1 MSGEVFIPA
10 ALTSIRV
17 EREKGKKKEARND
30 RCNTVELV

>member
-17 EREKGKKKEARND
+17 EREKGKKKKQEMTD
-30 RCNTVELV
+30 VTQ